1 MVLITLVFSHRLR
14 EAHILYVVWIKID
27 EILPWIEL
35 EGKYRTK
42 KEARRVAK
50 DNLNE
55 IQMKIV
61 NIPEKKRK

>member
-1 MVLITLVFSHRLR
+1 M
-14 EAHILYVVWIKID
+14 YVVWIKID

-42 KEARRVAK
+42 KEARMVAK
-50 DNLNE
+50 ENLNE

-61 NIPEKKRK
+61 NITEKKKK

>member
-1 MVLITLVFSHRLR
+1 MVLITLVFSQILIEVHK
-14 EAHILYVVWIKID
+14 LYVVWIKID

-42 KEARRVAK
+42 KEARRITK

>member
-1 MVLITLVFSHRLR
+1 MVLITLVFSQRLTGV
-14 EAHILYVVWIKID
+14 HKLYVVWIKID

-50 DNLNE
+50 ENLNE

-61 NIPEKKRK
+61 NLPEKKKK